1 MTLLDPMSIVDKSVR
16 IRSFSCPFFPAF
28 GLNTERYSENTDQKD
43 SEYGLFSRSVKN
55 LTIFHASM
63 SNEAEVVVNL
73 LLICALGQLD

>member
-1 MTLLDPMSIVDKSVR
+1 MTLLDPISVVDKSVR
-16 IRSFSCPFFPAF
+16 IGSFSCPFFPAF
-28 GLNTERYSENTDQKD
+28 GLNTERYFENTDQKD

-55 LTIFHASM
+55 LPFLHASM